1 MRRRLLFVA
10 AALLLAV
17 NAAMAQ
23 AAKTAYAVYCEED
36 ETLYFL
42 NSSETLSDG
51 GDYNGLTIT
60 KAWPVDL
67 TKKFEH
73 EWFERNTSYRR
84 VVFDTSFKE
93 VKPTNFS
100 FWFAG
105 SEYLSSVEGLK
116 NLNTSEADEMQ
127 GMFEGCKKLTELDLS
142 SFNTKWVTTMYA
154 MFRDCK
160 ALTEL
165 DLSSFNTEYVI
176 DMSQMF
182 SGCDNLTYIAKSDE
196 FVIGGNTKTD
206 DMYDGCD
213 PLLQGSTPYVVYKE
227 ADKSLHFLC
236 DAAADLTAITL
247 EDGTEITL
255 TEGNYWKGSDF
266 VNIYQSQYP
275 KWHSKGTDVT
285 KVVFESSFKFA
296 RPTNCTNWFASFQK
310 LEAITG
316 LDNLHTSKV
325 TDMYGMF
332 RECYSLKSLAFGE
345 NFNTANVT
353 DMNNMFSLCTG
364 LTALDVSKFNT
375 AKVKDMANMFK
386 ECGQLTSDKFKLG
399 SFNTAKVEDMSMMFN
414 GCASLLT
421 LDLSSFNTA
430 EVNTM
435 EGMFSGCLS
444 LTSIVFGEHFKA
456 SNTYNMASMFSKCY
470 TLSTLDLSGF
480 NTYDVMHMNEMFS
493 ECSGLKSLDLS
504 SFDLTRAW
512 DISKMFYNCTKLET
526 IKIGDKSKTGNNL
539 NRLDDMFYGCRK
551 LTSLDLSGIKT
562 SASMVYSPM
571 FLDCDALTDLNI
583 SNFYIS
589 NDISNELA
597 QCDKLMKLDLSNATG
612 NVNLL
617 ADNTA
622 FDGRGML
629 IRVPESYDGDIS
641 AENYIVK
648 PGRISFARTFT
659 SGNMSTICL
668 PYAIDAESLEGQ
680 GTLYKYVGIDGN
692 EVKFTSVTGE
702 TTRGEAYL
710 FKPETGEEIIF
721 SSIKP
726 ITDLPEEIAEGAAPG
741 LYGTYNGKTFAD
753 EAAKGIYFG
762 WAGGSF
768 WRAGEGAE
776 VKHNRAYLKAAAGTT
791 PARLN
796 VKLDSGVTG
805 ISEVSTAANDDN
817 ASAYDLM
824 GRRVNAGY
832 KGIVIK
838 NGKKVKP

>member
-1 MRRRLLFVA
+1 MFVA

-23 AAKTAYAVYCEED
+23 AAKTAYAVYCEEN

-60 KAWPVDL
+60 KVWPVDL
-67 TKKFEH
+67 TKTVEH
-73 EWFERNTSYRR
+73 EWFERNTSCRR

-100 FWFAG
+100 YWFAG
-105 SEYLSSVEGLK
+105 FEYLSSVEGLK
-116 NLNTSEADEMQ
+116 NLDTSEAEEMQ
-127 GMFEGCKKLTELDLS
+127 GMFYGCKKLTKLDLR
-142 SFNTKWVTTMYA
+142 SFNTKYVTTMYI
-154 MFRDCK
+154 MFKDCK

-182 SGCDNLTYIAKSDE
+182 SGCSNLTYIAKSDK

-206 DMYDGCD
+206 NMYKGCD

-236 DAAADLTAITL
+236 DAAADLTAIAL
-247 EDGTEITL
+247 EDGTEIAL

-266 VNIYQSQYP
+266 VNIYQSQNP
-275 KWHSKGTDVT
+275 KWYSKRTDVT

-310 LEAITG
+310 LETITG

-325 TDMYGMF
+325 TGMYGMF
-332 RECYSLKSLAFGE
+332 KECYSLKSLAFGE

-353 DMNNMFSLCTG
+353 DMHFMFSMCTG

-375 AKVKDMANMFK
+375 AEVKDMANMFS
-386 ECGQLTSDKFKLG
+386 ECSELTSDKFKLG
-399 SFNTAKVEDMSMMFN
+399 SFNTAKVEDMTMMFN

-435 EGMFSGCLS
+435 EGMFSGCFS
-444 LTSIVFGEHFKA
+444 LTSIVFGEQFKT
-456 SNTYNMASMFSKCY
+456 SNAYNMASMFSKCY
-470 TLSTLDLSGF
+470 KLST
-480 NTYDVMHMNEMFS
+480 
-493 ECSGLKSLDLS
+493 
-504 SFDLTRAW
+504 
-512 DISKMFYNCTKLET
+512 
-526 IKIGDKSKTGNNL
+526 
-539 NRLDDMFYGCRK
+539 
-551 LTSLDLSGIKT
+551 LDLSGIKT
-562 SASMVYSPM
+562 SASMVYGSM
-571 FLDCDALTDLNI
+571 FFDCDALTDLNI

-612 NVNLL
+612 EVNLL

-629 IRVPESYDGDIS
+629 IRVPESYDGDVS

-648 PGRISFARTFT
+648 PGGTSFARTFT

-692 EVKFTSVTGE
+692 EVKFTSVTGLTE
-702 TTRGEAYL
+702 PGEAYL
-710 FKPETGEEIIF
+710 FKPATGEEIIF
-721 SSIKP
+721 SGTEAIA
-726 ITDLPEEIAEGAAPG
+726 DLPEEVAEGAAPG
-741 LYGTYNGKTFAD
+741 LYGTYTGKTFTAD
-753 EAAKGIYFG
+753 EAGMGIYFG
-762 WAGGSF
+762 WSGGSF
-768 WRAGEGAE
+768 WRAGENAE
-776 VKHNRAYLKAAAGTT
+776 VKHNRAYLKTSGGTT

-805 ISEVSTAANDDN
+805 ISEVSTAAYDDN

-838 NGKKVKP
+838 NRNKIMRR